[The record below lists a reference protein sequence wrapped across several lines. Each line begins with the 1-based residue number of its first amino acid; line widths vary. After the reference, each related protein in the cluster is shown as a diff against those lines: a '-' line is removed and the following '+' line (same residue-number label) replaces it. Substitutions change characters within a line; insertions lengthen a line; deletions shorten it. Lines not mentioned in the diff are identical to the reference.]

1 MKKNVQDKK
10 TLIALKIIFIKLL
23 FLTFSFVLKCNL
35 DSFLKAYMS
44 YHSKNCW
51 IVKGLKVQFCKQHQV
66 KVVTSL
72 DQKHY
77 DFIFKITR
85 SKSTYCTSG
94 HRTSQYSVVSV
105 IIRKPEHRNL
115 TADPQQKPDQ
125 CGCQPMSRPD
135 NSIRPSCRGVAWIP
149 GGIRGTRPPTT
160 LGQQK
165 IVYSAINTV
174 TTKSCSPIPPNI
186 M

>member
-1 MKKNVQDKK
+1 MKIFFRLFSIVNLNTVLNGKLCKLAWKK
-10 TLIALKIIFIKLL
+10 MYQIKKKLNSTQNSLYKLL

-51 IVKGLKVQFCKQHQV
+51 IVKGLKVQFCKQHHV

-77 DFIFKITR
+77 DFIFKITQ

-94 HRTSQYSVVSV
+94 HRTSQYSVWLLESQNTE
-105 IIRKPEHRNL
+105 ISQLILSRNQINVDVNQCPDL
-115 TADPQQKPDQ
+115 TTQYVHHV
-125 CGCQPMSRPD
+125 
-135 NSIRPSCRGVAWIP
+135 GV
-149 GGIRGTRPPTT
+149 
-160 LGQQK
+160 
-165 IVYSAINTV
+165 
-174 TTKSCSPIPPNI
+174 
-186 M
+186 